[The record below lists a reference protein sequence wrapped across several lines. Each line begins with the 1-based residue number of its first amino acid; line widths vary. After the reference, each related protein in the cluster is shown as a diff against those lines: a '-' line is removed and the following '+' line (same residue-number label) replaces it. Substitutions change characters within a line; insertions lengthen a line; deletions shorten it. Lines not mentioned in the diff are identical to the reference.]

1 MRNFS
6 RQAFFFAKISQ
17 ITLYSDIIAKTLDK
31 IIKKEYTNNALKKII
46 SQWDALLGIK
56 FKHFAYANYHHQI
69 NIKSSTSAIFSLTER
84 FSCFCVKS
92 RRKGDFCFI

>member
-1 MRNFS
+1 VRNFS

-46 SQWDALLGIK
+46 SQ
-56 FKHFAYANYHHQI
+56 
-69 NIKSSTSAIFSLTER
+69 
-84 FSCFCVKS
+84 
-92 RRKGDFCFI
+92 